1 MFTTLFQLYLWSLIT
16 ANNMKQFLKY
26 TLATI
31 VGVFITFVFL
41 GILMFFTFLGLASS
55 SGKKGMSLKNN
66 SVIELN
72 INYDVQE
79 RTPQSFMNIFSNGD
93 NDSYLGL
100 NDILSIIN
108 KAASDSKIKGIYLK
122 TNLNNTGYAT
132 SLEIRNA
139 LQDFKK
145 SGKFIYAFAPYYD
158 EKNYYLASVAD
169 SIFIEK
175 AGSVLL
181 NGLSANLMFYKGAL
195 DKLGVEMQVIK
206 VGAYKGAVE
215 TFSRNDLSAENREQI
230 SVYLNNLY
238 TTFIDAV
245 GASRKMDTA
254 VLRKSFNDF
263 SIQTPAQAV
272 AFGLID
278 RTLYSDE
285 IIKSMRKKLG
295 LKEKEELSLIK
306 AGNYAGNMNDDE
318 EKGGDKIAVIYAI
331 GEIMEGE
338 GDDQTIGSVTLS
350 KSIANA
356 REDKNIKAIVLRVN
370 SPGGSSLAS
379 DIIMREIKL
388 CKGIK
393 PIVVSMN
400 DVAASGGYYI
410 SAMADSIIAM
420 PNTITGS
427 IGVFGLFP
435 NMQSLLNDKMGLT
448 FESVKTGQYADF
460 GRVDRPLSEVDKL
473 YLQNMVNRIYDDFTG
488 VVETGRGL
496 DSVTVEKLAQGRVWT
511 ANDALSRKLIDSYGG
526 INDAIKIAAYMA
538 KLKTYSVANFPK
550 QDNPFKQLLGGKTN
564 AMIESKISSDLGVFY
579 NYYKTLQVSVKSQG
593 FQMRMPFNLN
603 IQ

>member
-1 MFTTLFQLYLWSLIT
+1 
-16 ANNMKQFLKY
+16 MKQFLKY

-31 VGVFITFVFL
+31 VGVFITFIFL
-41 GILMFFTFLGLASS
+41 GLLLFFTFLGLASS
-55 SGKKGMSLKNN
+55 SGKKGISMKNN
-66 SVIELN
+66 SVLELN
-72 INYDVQE
+72 INYDVPE
-79 RTPQSFMNIFSNGD
+79 RTPQSFMNLFMSD
-93 NDSYLGL
+93 EQDALLGL
-100 NDILSIIN
+100 NDILTIVN
-108 KAASDSKIKGIYLK
+108 NASSDPKIKGIYLK

-139 LQDFKK
+139 LDKFKK
-145 SGKFIYAFAPYYD
+145 SGKFIYAYAPYYD

-215 TFSRNDLSAENREQI
+215 TFSRNDLSTENREQI
-230 SVYLNNLY
+230 GVYLNNIY
-238 TTFIDAV
+238 STFINAV
-245 GASRKMDTA
+245 SASRKIDTST
-254 VLRKSFNDF
+254 LRKSFNDF
-263 SIQTPAQAV
+263 SIQTPSQAV

-278 RTLYSDE
+278 RTVYSDE
-285 IIKSMRKKLG
+285 VLKSFRKKLG
-295 LKEKEELSLIK
+295 LKDKEELPIVK
-306 AGNYAGNMNDDE
+306 AGQYAGNMNGE
-318 EKGGDKIAVIYAI
+318 EDKAGDKIAVIYAV

-356 REDKNIKAIVLRVN
+356 REDKHIKAIVLRVN

-393 PIVVSMN
+393 PVVVSMN

-460 GRVDRPLSEVDKL
+460 GRVDKPLSEVDRM

-488 VVETGRGL
+488 VVEAGRGL
-496 DSVTVEKLAQGRVWT
+496 DSMTVEALAQGRVWT

-526 INDAIKIAAYMA
+526 VDDAIKIAAYMS
-538 KLKTYSVANFPK
+538 KTKTYSVASFPK
-550 QDNPFKQLLGGKTN
+550 QDDPFKKLFGGKAN
-564 AMIESKISSDLGVFY
+564 AMMETKMSNDLGVFY
-579 NYYKTLQVSVKSQG
+579 NYYKTLQTAVKSQG

>member
-1 MFTTLFQLYLWSLIT
+1 MVLLT

-31 VGVFITFVFL
+31 VGVFITFIFL
-41 GILMFFTFLGLASS
+41 GLLLFFTFLGLASS
-55 SGKKGMSLKNN
+55 SGKKGISMKNN
-66 SVIELN
+66 SVLELN
-72 INYDVQE
+72 INYDVPE
-79 RTPQSFMNIFSNGD
+79 RTPQSFMNLFMSD
-93 NDSYLGL
+93 EQDALLGL
-100 NDILSIIN
+100 NDILTIVN
-108 KAASDSKIKGIYLK
+108 NASSDPKIKGIYLK

-139 LQDFKK
+139 LDKFKK
-145 SGKFIYAFAPYYD
+145 SGKFIYAYAPYYD

-215 TFSRNDLSAENREQI
+215 TFSRNDLSTENREQI
-230 SVYLNNLY
+230 GVYLNNIY
-238 TTFIDAV
+238 STFINAV
-245 GASRKMDTA
+245 SASRKIDTST
-254 VLRKSFNDF
+254 LRKSFNYF
-263 SIQTPAQAV
+263 SIQTPSQAV

-278 RTLYSDE
+278 RTVYSDE
-285 IIKSMRKKLG
+285 VLKSFRKKLG
-295 LKEKEELSLIK
+295 LKDKEELPIVK
-306 AGNYAGNMNDDE
+306 AGQYAGNMNGE
-318 EKGGDKIAVIYAI
+318 EDKAGDKIAVIYAV

-356 REDKNIKAIVLRVN
+356 REDKHIKAIVLRVN

-393 PIVVSMN
+393 PVVVSMN

-460 GRVDRPLSEVDKL
+460 GRVDKPLSEVDRM

-488 VVETGRGL
+488 VVEAGRGL
-496 DSVTVEKLAQGRVWT
+496 DSMTVEALAQGRVRT

-526 INDAIKIAAYMA
+526 VDDAIKIAAYMS
-538 KLKTYSVANFPK
+538 KTKTYSVASFPK
-550 QDNPFKQLLGGKTN
+550 QDDPFKKLFGGKAN
-564 AMIESKISSDLGVFY
+564 AMMETKMSNDLGVFY
-579 NYYKTLQVSVKSQG
+579 NYYKTLQTAVKSQG

>member
-1 MFTTLFQLYLWSLIT
+1 MVLIT
-16 ANNMKQFLKY
+16 ADNMKQFLKY
-26 TLATI
+26 TLATV
-31 VGVFITFVFL
+31 VGVFITFIFL
-41 GILMFFTFLGLASS
+41 GLLMFFTFLGLASS
-55 SGKKGMSLKNN
+55 SGKKGITLKNN

-72 INYDVQE
+72 INYDVPE
-79 RTPQSFMNIFSNGD
+79 RTPQSFMNIFLSD
-93 NDSYLGL
+93 EQDAFLGL
-100 NDILSIIN
+100 NDILNIIEN
-108 KAASDSKIKGIYLK
+108 ASTDPKIKGIYLK

-139 LQDFKK
+139 LDKFKK
-145 SGKFIYAFAPYYD
+145 TGKFIYAYAPYYD

-206 VGAYKGAVE
+206 VGTYKGAVE
-215 TFSRNDLSAENREQI
+215 TFSRNDLSPENREQI
-230 SVYLNNLY
+230 GVYLNNIY
-238 TTFIDAV
+238 STFINAV
-245 GASRKMDTA
+245 STSRKIDTS

-272 AFGLID
+272 VFGLID
-278 RTLYSDE
+278 RTVYSDE
-285 IIKSMRKKLG
+285 VLKSFRKKLG
-295 LKEKEELSLIK
+295 LKEKEELPIVK
-306 AGNYAGNMNDDE
+306 AGQYAGSMNDEE
-318 EKGGDKIAVIYAI
+318 EKGGDKIAVIYAV

-356 REDKNIKAIVLRVN
+356 REDKHIKAIVLRVN

-393 PIVVSMN
+393 PVIVSMN

-448 FESVKTGQYADF
+448 FESVKTGQYSDF
-460 GRVDRPLSEVDKL
+460 GRVDKPLSEVDRM

-496 DSVTVEKLAQGRVWT
+496 DSIAVEALAQGRVWT

-526 INDAIKIAAYMA
+526 INDAIKIAAYMS
-538 KLKTYSVANFPK
+538 KTKTYSVSSFPK
-550 QDNPFKQLLGGKTN
+550 QEDPFKKLFGGKAN
-564 AMIESKISSDLGVFY
+564 AMMETKMSNDLGVFY
-579 NYYKTLQVSVKSQG
+579 NYYKTLQTAVKSQG

>member
-1 MFTTLFQLYLWSLIT
+1 MVLLT

-31 VGVFITFVFL
+31 VGVFITFIFL
-41 GILMFFTFLGLASS
+41 GLLLFFTFLGLASS
-55 SGKKGMSLKNN
+55 SGKKGISMKNN
-66 SVIELN
+66 SVLELN
-72 INYDVQE
+72 INYDVPE
-79 RTPQSFMNIFSNGD
+79 RTPQSFMNLFMSD
-93 NDSYLGL
+93 EQDALLGL
-100 NDILSIIN
+100 NDILTIVN
-108 KAASDSKIKGIYLK
+108 NASSDPKIKGIYLK

-139 LQDFKK
+139 LDKFKK
-145 SGKFIYAFAPYYD
+145 SGKFIYAYAPYYD

-215 TFSRNDLSAENREQI
+215 TFSRNDLSTENREQI
-230 SVYLNNLY
+230 GVYLNNIY
-238 TTFIDAV
+238 STFINAV
-245 GASRKMDTA
+245 SASRKIDTST
-254 VLRKSFNDF
+254 LRKSFNDF
-263 SIQTPAQAV
+263 SIQTPSQAV

-278 RTLYSDE
+278 RTVYSDE
-285 IIKSMRKKLG
+285 VLKSFRKKLG
-295 LKEKEELSLIK
+295 LKDKEELPIVK
-306 AGNYAGNMNDDE
+306 AGQYAGNMNGE
-318 EKGGDKIAVIYAI
+318 EDKAGDKIAVIYAV

-356 REDKNIKAIVLRVN
+356 REDKHIKAIVLRVN

-393 PIVVSMN
+393 PVVVSMN

-460 GRVDRPLSEVDKL
+460 GRVDKPLSEVDRM

-488 VVETGRGL
+488 VVEAGRGL
-496 DSVTVEKLAQGRVWT
+496 DSMTVEALAQGRVWT

-526 INDAIKIAAYMA
+526 VDDAIKIAAYMS
-538 KLKTYSVANFPK
+538 KTKTYSVASFPK
-550 QDNPFKQLLGGKTN
+550 QDDPFKKLFGGKAN
-564 AMIESKISSDLGVFY
+564 AMMETKMSNDLGVFY
-579 NYYKTLQVSVKSQG
+579 NYYKTLQTAVKSQG

>member
-1 MFTTLFQLYLWSLIT
+1 
-16 ANNMKQFLKY
+16 MKQFLKY

-31 VGVFITFVFL
+31 VGVFITFIFL
-41 GILMFFTFLGLASS
+41 GLLLFFTFLGLASS
-55 SGKKGMSLKNN
+55 SGKKGISMKNN
-66 SVIELN
+66 SVLELN
-72 INYDVQE
+72 INYDVPE
-79 RTPQSFMNIFSNGD
+79 RTPQSFMNLFMSD
-93 NDSYLGL
+93 EQDALLGL
-100 NDILSIIN
+100 NDILTIVNNASI
-108 KAASDSKIKGIYLK
+108 DPKIKGIYLK

-139 LQDFKK
+139 LDKFKK
-145 SGKFIYAFAPYYD
+145 SGKFIYAYAPYYD

-215 TFSRNDLSAENREQI
+215 TFSRNDLSTENREQI
-230 SVYLNNLY
+230 GVYLNNIY
-238 TTFIDAV
+238 STFINAV
-245 GASRKMDTA
+245 SASRKIDTST
-254 VLRKSFNDF
+254 LRKSFNDF
-263 SIQTPAQAV
+263 SIQTPSQAV

-278 RTLYSDE
+278 RTVYSDE
-285 IIKSMRKKLG
+285 VLKSFRKKLG
-295 LKEKEELSLIK
+295 LKDKEELPIVK
-306 AGNYAGNMNDDE
+306 AGQYAGNMNGE
-318 EKGGDKIAVIYAI
+318 EDKAGDKIAVIYAV

-356 REDKNIKAIVLRVN
+356 REDKHIKAIVLRVN

-393 PIVVSMN
+393 PVVVSMN

-460 GRVDRPLSEVDKL
+460 GRVDKPLSEVDRM

-488 VVETGRGL
+488 VVEAGRGL
-496 DSVTVEKLAQGRVWT
+496 DSMTVEALAQGRVWT

-526 INDAIKIAAYMA
+526 VDDAIKIAAYMS
-538 KLKTYSVANFPK
+538 KTKTYSVASFPK
-550 QDNPFKQLLGGKTN
+550 QEDPFKKLFGGKAN
-564 AMIESKISSDLGVFY
+564 AMMETKMSNDLGVFY
-579 NYYKTLQVSVKSQG
+579 NYYKTLQTAVKSQG